1 MIIREY
7 EEKNAE
13 ALEKCIIELQ
23 EFEKNLQP
31 DFRPKG
37 SKVAA
42 AYRKYLIKK
51 IKSNHGKIFVAEA
64 DKKIAGFIAILLE
77 KQTSPCMAIK
87 ENAYITDLIVLSK
100 YRKSG
105 IASALL
111 KHAEKF
117 AIKSKMNNIFLDV
130 MFNNKLALNF
140 YHSKRFKN
148 RGITLLKKLK

>member
-7 EEKNAE
+7 QNKDEKS
-13 ALEKCIIELQ
+13 LEKCIIELQ
-23 EFEKNLQP
+23 EFERNLQP

-37 SKVAA
+37 SKVSA

-51 IKSNHGKIFVAEA
+51 IKNNHGKIFVAET
-64 DKKIAGFIAILLE
+64 DKQVSGFIAILLE

-87 ENAYITDLIVLSK
+87 KNAYITDLVVLSK

-105 IASALL
+105 AGSELL
-111 KHAEKF
+111 KRAENI
-117 AIKSKMNNIFLDV
+117 AIRSGTRNLFLDV
-130 MFNNKLALNF
+130 MFNNKLALSF
-140 YHSKRFKN
+140 YHSKGFKN